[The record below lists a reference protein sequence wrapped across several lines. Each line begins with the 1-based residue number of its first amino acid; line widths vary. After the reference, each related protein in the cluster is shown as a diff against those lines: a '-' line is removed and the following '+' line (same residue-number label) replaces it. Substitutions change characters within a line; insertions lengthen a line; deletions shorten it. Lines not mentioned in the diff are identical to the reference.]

1 MAYLQKR
8 GAMVDSVVDAACSRD
23 PGSGRRPTGVSSHFG
38 DTFLRF
44 GDGQRAAQRPEI
56 PTSAAGQPAR
66 GCFGTPDTPQPS
78 RSLPP
83 TRHKSGWVHEHC
95 AGSLSRNRLVD
106 EVRAPCQQTPDSI
119 SRWVLT
125 KDSEQAVKVKQIFR
139 RAINLELA
147 VPAPNAKATRAR
159 PQSSTQSQTAP
170 RFGSAALAPC
180 RLALSAR
187 TPTSRCQNPCQT
199 SRYRSG

>member
-1 MAYLQKR
+1 MQPVLGTLGPADGPPECPLILVIR
-8 GAMVDSVVDAACSRD
+8 FCALAMDNA
-23 PGSGRRPTGVSSHFG
+23 P
-38 DTFLRF
+38 
-44 GDGQRAAQRPEI
+44 AQRPEI